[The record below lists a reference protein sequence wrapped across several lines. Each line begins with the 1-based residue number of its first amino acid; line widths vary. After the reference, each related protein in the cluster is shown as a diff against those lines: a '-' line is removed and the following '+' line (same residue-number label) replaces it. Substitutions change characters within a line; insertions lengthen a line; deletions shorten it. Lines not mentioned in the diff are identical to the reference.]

1 MALTETVEVDRCDV
15 LSDGTIIARNTLV
28 IKRDGTVISREK
40 ADAVIYN
47 KNADVSAAP
56 DRVKN
61 IAAKIWE

>member
-15 LSDGTIIARNTLV
+15 LSDGTIITRNAIV
-28 IKRDGTVISREK
+28 IKRDGKEISREK
-40 ADAVIYN
+40 IGTTVYN

-61 IAAKIWE
+61 IAAKIW

>member
-1 MALTETVEVDRCDV
+1 MALTETTEIERCDV
-15 LSDGTIIARNTLV
+15 LSDGTILARNILI

-40 ADAVIYN
+40 ADTVIYN

-61 IAAKIWE
+61 LAAKLW

>member
-15 LSDGTIIARNTLV
+15 LSDGTIIARNAIV
-28 IKRDGTVISREK
+28 IKRDGTEISREK
-40 ADAVIYN
+40 IGTTVYN

-61 IAAKIWE
+61 IAAKIW